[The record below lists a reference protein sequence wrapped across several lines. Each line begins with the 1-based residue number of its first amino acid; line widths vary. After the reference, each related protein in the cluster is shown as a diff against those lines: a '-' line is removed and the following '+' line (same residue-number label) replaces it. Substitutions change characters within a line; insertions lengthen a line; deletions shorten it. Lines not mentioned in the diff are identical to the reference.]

1 MPPVSRGC
9 KNLNLIEVKN
19 LKKYFPI
26 RKTPFSKPIYVK
38 AVNDVTLDIP
48 KGSIFAVVGES
59 GSGKT
64 TLGRTI
70 LKLLDPTSGRIL
82 FSGQDITDL
91 KPKEMRAIR
100 RKMQIVPQD
109 PYNSLHPRKLV
120 KDIVGEGLKIH
131 FKMRS
136 SEIYERV
143 REILGYVGLREEH
156 MFRYPHEFS
165 GGQRQRIAIARAL
178 VLRPEFIV
186 LDEPTSA
193 LDVSVQAR
201 VLKLLKDLKR
211 EFSLTYLFITHD
223 LAVVDY
229 MADRC
234 AVMYLGK
241 VVEIG
246 SKDDIFYRTSHPY
259 TRLLMN
265 AVPSVDPRNKKDK
278 VIPKGE
284 IPNPVNPPSG
294 CPFHP
299 RCPYAKGI
307 CKEKEPDIVEVNE
320 GHWVKCHF
328 PL

>member
-1 MPPVSRGC
+1 
-9 KNLNLIEVKN
+9 LNLIEVKN

-320 GHWVKCHF
+320 GQWVKCHF

>member
-1 MPPVSRGC
+1 
-9 KNLNLIEVKN
+9 LNLIEVKN

-48 KGSIFAVVGES
+48 KESIFAVVGES

-70 LKLLDPTSGRIL
+70 LKLLDPTSGKIL

-91 KPKEMRAIR
+91 KPKEMRNIR

-136 SEIYERV
+136 NEIYERV

-201 VLKLLKDLKR
+201 VLKLLKDLKK

-265 AVPSVDPRNKKDK
+265 AVPSVDPKNKKDK

-284 IPNPVNPPSG
+284 IPNPINPPSG

-299 RCPYAKGI
+299 RCPYAKSI
-307 CKEKEPDIVEVNE
+307 CKEKEPDMIEVNE

>member
-1 MPPVSRGC
+1 
-9 KNLNLIEVKN
+9 LNLVEVKN

-38 AVNDVTLDIP
+38 AVNNVTLSIP
-48 KGSIFAVVGES
+48 QGSIFAVVGES

-70 LKLLDPTSGRIL
+70 LKLIAPTSGKII

-91 KPKEMRAIR
+91 SPKEMRSIR
-100 RKMQIVPQD
+100 KKMQIVPQD

-131 FKMRS
+131 FKMKS
-136 SEIYERV
+136 HEIYEKV

-178 VLRPEFIV
+178 ILRPEFIV

-201 VLKLLKDLKR
+201 VLKLLKDLKK

-241 VVEIG
+241 VVELG
-246 SKDDIFYRTSHPY
+246 SKDEIFYKTSHPY

-265 AVPSVDPRNKKDK
+265 AVPSVDPKDRKDK
-278 VIPKGE
+278 IIPKGE
-284 IPNPVNPPSG
+284 IPNPVNPPTG

-299 RCPYAKGI
+299 RCFYAKNI
-307 CKEKEPDIVEVNE
+307 CKEKEPDMIEVSK

>member
-1 MPPVSRGC
+1 M
-9 KNLNLIEVKN
+9 NLIEVKN

-38 AVNDVTLDIP
+38 AVNDVTLNIP

-70 LKLLDPTSGRIL
+70 LKLLDPTSGKIL

-91 KPKEMRAIR
+91 KPKEMRNIR
-100 RKMQIVPQD
+100 KKMQIVPQD

-136 SEIYERV
+136 NEIYERV

-201 VLKLLKDLKR
+201 VLKLLKDLKK

-265 AVPSVDPRNKKDK
+265 AVPSVDPKNKKDK

-284 IPNPVNPPSG
+284 IPNPINPPSG
-294 CPFHP
+294 CLFHP
-299 RCPYAKGI
+299 RCPYAKSI
-307 CKEKEPDIVEVNE
+307 CKEKEPDMVEVNE

>member
-1 MPPVSRGC
+1 M
-9 KNLNLIEVKN
+9 NLVEVKN

-38 AVNDVTLDIP
+38 AVNNVTLSIP
-48 KGSIFAVVGES
+48 QGSIFAVVGES

-70 LKLLDPTSGRIL
+70 LKLIAPTSGKII

-91 KPKEMRAIR
+91 SPKEMRSIR
-100 RKMQIVPQD
+100 KKMQIVPQD

-131 FKMRS
+131 FKMKS
-136 SEIYERV
+136 HEIYEKV

-178 VLRPEFIV
+178 ILRPEFIV

-201 VLKLLKDLKR
+201 VLKLLKDLKK

-241 VVEIG
+241 VVELG
-246 SKDDIFYRTSHPY
+246 SKDEIFYKTSHPY

-265 AVPSVDPRNKKDK
+265 AVPSVDPKDRKDK
-278 VIPKGE
+278 IIPKGG
-284 IPNPVNPPSG
+284 IPNPVNPPTG

-299 RCPYAKGI
+299 RC
-307 CKEKEPDIVEVNE
+307 
-320 GHWVKCHF
+320 
-328 PL
+328 

>member
-1 MPPVSRGC
+1 M
-9 KNLNLIEVKN
+9 NLIEVKN

-38 AVNDVTLDIP
+38 AVNDVTLNIP

-70 LKLLDPTSGRIL
+70 LKLLDPTSGKIF

-131 FKMRS
+131 FKMKS
-136 SEIYERV
+136 NEIYERV

-178 VLRPEFIV
+178 VLKPEFIV

-201 VLKLLKDLKR
+201 VLKLLKDLKK

-229 MADRC
+229 MADKC

-265 AVPSVDPRNKKDK
+265 AVPSVDPKNKKDK

-284 IPNPVNPPSG
+284 IPNPINPPSG

-299 RCPYAKGI
+299 RCPYAKSI
-307 CKEKEPDIVEVNE
+307 CKEKEPDMMEVNE

>member
-1 MPPVSRGC
+1 
-9 KNLNLIEVKN
+9 LNLIEVKN

-38 AVNDVTLDIP
+38 AVNDVTLNIP

-70 LKLLDPTSGRIL
+70 LKLLDPTSGKIF

-131 FKMRS
+131 FKMKS
-136 SEIYERV
+136 NEIYERV

-178 VLRPEFIV
+178 VLKPEFIV

-201 VLKLLKDLKR
+201 VLKLLKDLKK

-229 MADRC
+229 MADKC

-265 AVPSVDPRNKKDK
+265 AVPSVDPKNKKDK

-284 IPNPVNPPSG
+284 IPNPINPPSG

-299 RCPYAKGI
+299 RCPYAKSI
-307 CKEKEPDIVEVNE
+307 CKEKEPDMMEVNE

>member
-26 RKTPFSKPIYVK
+26 RKTPFSKPIFVK

-294 CPFHP
+294 C
-299 RCPYAKGI
+299 
-307 CKEKEPDIVEVNE
+307 
-320 GHWVKCHF
+320 
-328 PL
+328 

>member
-1 MPPVSRGC
+1 M
-9 KNLNLIEVKN
+9 NLIEVKN

-48 KGSIFAVVGES
+48 KESIFAVVGES

-70 LKLLDPTSGRIL
+70 LKLLDPTSGKIL

-91 KPKEMRAIR
+91 KPKEMRNIR

-136 SEIYERV
+136 NEIYERV

-201 VLKLLKDLKR
+201 VLKLLKDLKK

-265 AVPSVDPRNKKDK
+265 AVPSVDPKNKKDK

-284 IPNPVNPPSG
+284 IPNPINPPSG

-299 RCPYAKGI
+299 RCPYAKSI
-307 CKEKEPDIVEVNE
+307 CKEKEPDMIEVNE

>member
-1 MPPVSRGC
+1 M
-9 KNLNLIEVKN
+9 NLIEVKN

-299 RCPYAKGI
+299 RCPYAKSI
-307 CKEKEPDIVEVNE
+307 CKEKEPDMVEVNE

>member
-1 MPPVSRGC
+1 
-9 KNLNLIEVKN
+9 LNLIEVKN

-38 AVNDVTLDIP
+38 AVNDVTLNIP

-70 LKLLDPTSGRIL
+70 LKLLGPTSGKIL

-91 KPKEMRAIR
+91 KPKEMRNIR
-100 RKMQIVPQD
+100 KKMQIVPQD

-136 SEIYERV
+136 NEIYERV

-201 VLKLLKDLKR
+201 VLKLLKDLKK

-265 AVPSVDPRNKKDK
+265 VVPSVEPKNKKDK

-284 IPNPVNPPSG
+284 IPNPINPPSG
-294 CPFHP
+294 CLFHP
-299 RCPYAKGI
+299 RCPYAKSI
-307 CKEKEPDIVEVNE
+307 CKEKEPDMVEVNE

>member
-1 MPPVSRGC
+1 M
-9 KNLNLIEVKN
+9 NLIEVKN

>member
-1 MPPVSRGC
+1 
-9 KNLNLIEVKN
+9 LNLIEVKN

-26 RKTPFSKPIYVK
+26 RKTPFSKPIFVK

>member
-1 MPPVSRGC
+1 M
-9 KNLNLIEVKN
+9 NLVEVKN

-38 AVNDVTLDIP
+38 AVNNVTLSIP
-48 KGSIFAVVGES
+48 QGSIFAVVGES

-70 LKLLDPTSGRIL
+70 LKLIAPTSGKII

-91 KPKEMRAIR
+91 SPKEMRSIR
-100 RKMQIVPQD
+100 KKMQIVPQD

-131 FKMRS
+131 FKMKS
-136 SEIYERV
+136 HEIYEKV

-178 VLRPEFIV
+178 ILRPEFIV

-201 VLKLLKDLKR
+201 VLKLLKDLKK

-241 VVEIG
+241 VVELG
-246 SKDDIFYRTSHPY
+246 SKDEIFYKTSHPY

-265 AVPSVDPRNKKDK
+265 AVPSVDPKDRKDK
-278 VIPKGE
+278 IIPKGE
-284 IPNPVNPPSG
+284 IPNPVNPPTG

-299 RCPYAKGI
+299 RCFYAKNI
-307 CKEKEPDIVEVNE
+307 CKEKEPDMIEVSK

>member
-1 MPPVSRGC
+1 M
-9 KNLNLIEVKN
+9 NLIEVKN

-48 KGSIFAVVGES
+48 KESIFAVVGES

-70 LKLLDPTSGRIL
+70 LKLLDPTSGKIL

-136 SEIYERV
+136 NEIYERV

-201 VLKLLKDLKR
+201 VLKLLKDLKK

-265 AVPSVDPRNKKDK
+265 AVPSVDPKNKKDK

-284 IPNPVNPPSG
+284 IPNPINPPSG

-299 RCPYAKGI
+299 RCPYAKSI
-307 CKEKEPDIVEVNE
+307 CKEKEPDMMEVNE

>member
-1 MPPVSRGC
+1 
-9 KNLNLIEVKN
+9 LNLIEVKN

-38 AVNDVTLDIP
+38 AVNDVTLNIP

-70 LKLLDPTSGRIL
+70 LKLLDPTSGKIL

-91 KPKEMRAIR
+91 KPKEMRNIR
-100 RKMQIVPQD
+100 KKMQIVPQD

-136 SEIYERV
+136 NEIYERV

-201 VLKLLKDLKR
+201 VLKLLKDLKK

-265 AVPSVDPRNKKDK
+265 AVPSVDPKNKKDK

-284 IPNPVNPPSG
+284 IPNPINPPSG
-294 CPFHP
+294 CLFHP
-299 RCPYAKGI
+299 RCPYAKSI
-307 CKEKEPDIVEVNE
+307 CKEKEPDMVEVNE